1 MKKILVLFVTII
13 SLFLI
18 TGCNAN
24 QEKNKTYTN
33 KYECSRKENLT
44 TNQVYYITKIENLNE
59 IDNGKTAVE
68 VEITRSYDFNTTG
81 DTLLAYYDITTYNYL
96 IDYDMSALKTYFENT
111 CKNIDK
117 DTYKS
122 CNVSLKDKVI
132 TVISQ
137 VDLDSKT
144 SKEYLST
151 VSLDT
156 IKQNYNES
164 PYICK

>member
-1 MKKILVLFVTII
+1 M
-13 SLFLI
+13 
-18 TGCNAN
+18 N
-24 QEKNKTYTN
+24 
-33 KYECSRKENLT
+33 
-44 TNQVYYITKIENLNE
+44 
-59 IDNGKTAVE
+59 
-68 VEITRSYDFNTTG
+68 
-81 DTLLAYYDITTYNYL
+81 
-96 IDYDMSALKTYFENT
+96 ALKTYFENT
-111 CKNIDK
+111 CKTIDK

-122 CNVSLKDKVI
+122 CNVSLNAKVI

-164 PYICK
+164 PYTCK